1 MMKQGKLF
9 QDDTFGVARKFLLYN
24 KLAIF
29 KVGETVT
36 LKIANSL

>member
-1 MMKQGKLF
+1 MFVKFSDFKH
-9 QDDTFGVARKFLLYN
+9 FGVARKFLLYN

-36 LKIANSL
+36 LKMANSL